1 MDRWFLIAGR
11 RTITH
16 GSSIAFGLSAATVT
30 IVNDFPV
37 NDPHQY
43 NPLGIEELGK
53 SAVRKLMDYPSV
65 ELSPADS
72 FDGVG
77 IYTIHYQ
84 RDFPP
89 YANMADEEPIYVG
102 KAEPHGRRQGRAGQP
117 RQSPIL
123 HGRLREH
130 AASLEAVNS
139 LKLRDF
145 RCRWLVLDPVWIGLT
160 EQVLIAVYRPL
171 WNSVVDGFGN
181 HDPGSGRQNQRR
193 SPWDTLHKGRQ
204 WAERLKDGQLSNDQI
219 MDDITRHRM
228 GRKTT

>member
-1 MDRWFLIAGR
+1 MNG
-11 RTITH
+11 
-16 GSSIAFGLSAATVT
+16 
-30 IVNDFPV
+30 FPV
-37 NDPHQY
+37 SDPREY

-65 ELSPADS
+65 ELPPTDP

-77 IYTIHYQ
+77 VYTIHYQ
-84 RDFPP
+84 GDFPS

-102 KAEPHGRRQGRAGQP
+102 KAEPRGRRQGRTGHSCQL
-117 RQSPIL
+117 PIL

-130 AASLEAVNS
+130 AASLEAVNN
-139 LKLRDF
+139 LKLSDF

-160 EQVLIAVYRPL
+160 EQVLIAVYRPI

-181 HDPGSGRQNQRR
+181 HDPGSGRRNQRR

-204 WAERLKDGQLSNDQI
+204 WAESLRDSQFSADQI
-219 MDDITRHRM
+219 MGNVAMHRE
-228 GRKTT
+228 GRNSA